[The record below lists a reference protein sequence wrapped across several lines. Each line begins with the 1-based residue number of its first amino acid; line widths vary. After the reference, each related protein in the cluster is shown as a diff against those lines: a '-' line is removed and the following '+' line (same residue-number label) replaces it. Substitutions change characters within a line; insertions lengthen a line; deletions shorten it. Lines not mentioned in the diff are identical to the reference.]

1 MLSLCQEAFTN
12 SLIPV
17 TIPQLNTEDT
27 EIFLTQQRMR
37 QLGNVRF
44 IGELYKQGVVSISTI
59 LNISREL
66 IDGRLMYGKVEVGDL
81 VLDESRLESVN
92 TLLETVQGRF
102 RASIKVKEVVGLIF
116 HTLEGIVKE
125 RPDVSMKVKFRLM
138 VSTRQNLLEEQKK
151 LEAAGEQG

>member
-1 MLSLCQEAFTN
+1 M
-12 SLIPV
+12 P
-17 TIPQLNTEDT
+17 IPQLNAEDT

-66 IDGRLMYGKVEVGDL
+66 IDCRLMYEKVKIGDL
-81 VLDESRLESVN
+81 MLDDSRLESVN

-116 HTLEGIVKE
+116 QTLEGIVKE
-125 RPDVSMKVKFRLM
+125 RADVSMKVKFRLM